1 MPFIGLGLHFLVA
14 IFFAVHALRTG
25 RNMYW
30 LLILFSFPLLGSV
43 VYFLVE
49 YLPQSRLDRGI
60 NRAAGAAMKL
70 LDPEREYRDAV
81 AAFELTPTAQ
91 NKIRLARAAL
101 ERGRAQEAVG
111 HYRDALKGPFASD
124 PELLFGSARAL
135 LAEGSNTSAR
145 EAIEAAMRLRQTH
158 LDYRKDEVALLVAR
172 AYAAAGQDDEAA
184 RAFDHALATYN
195 DVETRA
201 RYIAW
206 LASRGNAAQ
215 ASRHFEDLAKAAR
228 HWNSHAKS
236 INREW
241 LMLAESSLKS

>member
-1 MPFIGLGLHFLVA
+1 MPFIGLGLHFLIA

-30 LLILFSFPLLGSV
+30 LLILFSFPLLGSI

-81 AAFELTPTAQ
+81 AAYELTPTAQ
-91 NKIRLARAAL
+91 NKIRLARASL
-101 ERGRAQEAVG
+101 ERGRAEEAVG
-111 HYRDALKGPFASD
+111 HYRDALRGPFASD
-124 PELLFGSARAL
+124 PELLFGYTRAL
-135 LAEGSNTSAR
+135 LAEGSAASVR
-145 EAIEAAMRLRQTH
+145 EAIGSASRLRQAH
-158 LDYRKDEVALLVAR
+158 ADYRKDEVALLVAR
-172 AYAAAGQDDEAA
+172 SYAAAGQDDEAA
-184 RAFDHALATYN
+184 KAFDHALTTYN

-215 ASRHFEDLAKAAR
+215 AHRHLEDLLKAAR
-228 HWNSHAKS
+228 HWNSHARS

-241 LMLAESSLKS
+241 LTLAESSLKS